1 MVMILLIASSPD
13 LRTFTL
19 PVNKDKSFQ
28 LTADQLSKKEGK
40 WLYFKKGNKVPVK
53 ELISKNN
60 ILFDLP
66 VGINSRIEKEDT
78 DELGMT
84 HYLLKLEMHGIPIE
98 DGVYTAHYSKDGDLM
113 HVVGKYDKNDIPKE
127 KVLPGISRSDAF
139 QIAKNAF
146 VVEQKISVSDFQK
159 SIIDE
164 LTDFFKE
171 GKIDPQLVY
180 FRPEKKE
187 SLTLCYKVDIL
198 SEELSRFL
206 TFYIDAQTGELLKI
220 ADHRTHA
227 VATVETVYNA
237 SQTVGVKW
245 RGWPYSYYYL
255 RMEAFS
261 TPIETRNSSI
271 RDGYEYPYCIPWGFG
286 NLDRVYKGNLN
297 WPVDFKYNAAS
308 SHWAVKEAYNVFY
321 NTFGRTYGTFSSSG
335 GEIRM
340 ENYYT
345 RSTSTLFGPYYE
357 PGGSYDYIHVGNTIG
372 TSGFEGSLDV
382 ISHEFTHGVMYRA
395 RGISGDVYRY
405 PSNEEAGALCESF
418 ADIFGIIV
426 EYYTTGTDYVV
437 GSDLL
442 SYFRRSIQNP
452 RSYPIYGCSWEND
465 ANCVYQISNLVPVT
479 SAPLYYHENPFW
491 VNGYDGHHINNS
503 VQNFWFYLLCN
514 GGYERGVYVTGIGLD
529 DASQIVYRN
538 MVYYFSMASDFDDM
552 RQASI
557 VNAIALYGECSDQHK
572 QVMNAWAAVDVGTPA
587 PDPCVVPLSVDIFGP
602 YDSNCGNYEYY
613 SSYVTGGNGNYSYEW
628 SVNSYPVSSSS
639 TLYYYFPEE
648 IEDTYY
654 ISLWVTDGEQNA
666 YANMETY
673 VYCGYMKSS
682 VDDALLLAY
691 PNPVS
696 DILNLKINKDTRSFD
711 KEYVVNIY
719 DKYGKTM
726 YTTNTKDVEIQIN
739 VSSYI
744 SGNYFVTVSNDGKK
758 ISTVFVKE

>member
-1 MVMILLIASSPD
+1 MKKRIVLLTMTMAMILLIASSPD
-13 LRTFTL
+13 LPTLTL
-19 PVNKDKSFQ
+19 PFSKDKSFQ
-28 LTADQLSKKEGK
+28 LTEDQLSKKEGK

-139 QIAKNAF
+139 EIAKNAF
-146 VVEQKISVSDFQK
+146 VVQQKISVSDLQK
-159 SIIDE
+159 SITDE
-164 LTDFFKE
+164 LTNFYKE

-180 FRPEKKE
+180 FKPEKKE
-187 SLTLCYKVDIL
+187 NLTLCYKVDVL
-198 SEELSRFL
+198 SEVLSRFL
-206 TFYIDAQTGELLKI
+206 TFYIDAQTGVLLKI

-227 VATVETVYNA
+227 VATVETVYNG

-261 TPIETRNSSI
+261 TPIETRNSSFNA
-271 RDGYEYPYCIPWGFG
+271 GYPYCIPWGFG
-286 NLDRVYKGNLN
+286 NLDLVYKGNLN

-345 RSTSTLFGPYYE
+345 RSTPSGFGPFYE

-382 ISHEFTHGVMYRA
+382 IAHEFTHGVMYRA

-452 RSYPIYGCSWEND
+452 RSYPIYGCNWEND
-465 ANCVYQISNLVPVT
+465 ANCVYQISNLDSVT

-503 VQNFWFYLLCN
+503 VQNYWFYLLLN
-514 GGYERGVYVTGIGLD
+514 GGSQLGVNVSGIGINS
-529 DASQIVYRN
+529 ASRIAYRN
-538 MVYYFSMASDFDDM
+538 MVYYFSMDSDFDDM

-557 VNAIALYGECSDQHK
+557 VNAAVLYGECSNPYN
-572 QVMNAWAAVDVGTPA
+572 QVQNAWAAVGVGAAAA
-587 PDPCVVPLSVDIFGP
+587 PCINTEIIGP
-602 YDSNCGNYEYY
+602 SYLLCGE
-613 SSYVTGGNGNYSYEW
+613 TGYFTATTYGGSGNYSYQWYVDYNPFSTE
-628 SVNSYPVSSSS
+628 SSIDLTYYPE
-639 TLYYYFPEE
+639 YDMEQH
-648 IEDTYY
+648 Y
-654 ISLWVTDGEQNA
+654 ISLEVTDGNA
-666 YANMETY
+666 SDTDDHNFY
-673 VYCGYMKSS
+673 VYSCSEGGLQKLRKQLSSKSILI
-682 VDDALLLAY
+682 LLHLQQGLKLRM
-691 PNPVS
+691 
-696 DILNLKINKDTRSFD
+696 ILLSIRL
-711 KEYVVNIY
+711 NIPF
-719 DKYGKTM
+719 
-726 YTTNTKDVEIQIN
+726 IW
-739 VSSYI
+739 
-744 SGNYFVTVSNDGKK
+744 
-758 ISTVFVKE
+758 

>member
-1 MVMILLIASSPD
+1 MKLIIVLILSVC
-13 LRTFTL
+13 FTL
-19 PVNKDKSFQ
+19 PVKRDSLIPTSFQ

-40 WLYFKKGNKVPVK
+40 WHYFKKGNKIPVGD
-53 ELISKNN
+53 LIGKNFE
-60 ILFDLP
+60 IFDLP
-66 VGINSRIEKEDT
+66 QGVSSRIEKEDT
-78 DELGMT
+78 DDLGMS

-98 DGVYTAHYSKDGDLM
+98 DGVYTAHYSKNGDLM
-113 HVVGKYDKNDIPKE
+113 HVVGKYDKNEIPKE
-127 KVLPGISRSDAF
+127 KTFPRISRSEAFQTAKDAF
-139 QIAKNAF
+139 ISS
-146 VVEQKISVSDFQK
+146 EKITIQDQVK
-159 SIIDE
+159 LVNDE
-164 LTDFFKE
+164 LSNFFND

-180 FRPEKKE
+180 YRTDKNT
-187 SLTLCYKVDIL
+187 SLKLCYKIDIL

-206 TFYIDAQTGELLKI
+206 TFYIDAETGELLRI
-220 ADHRTHA
+220 TDHRTRA
-227 VATVETVYNA
+227 VATVETVYNG

-261 TPIETRNSSI
+261 TPIETRNSSFSN
-271 RDGYEYPYCIPWGFG
+271 GYPYCIPWGFG

-345 RSTSTLFGPYYE
+345 RSDLNGFGPFYE

-382 ISHEFTHGVMYRA
+382 IAHEFTHGVMYRA

-426 EYYTTGTDYVV
+426 ERHTTGTTDYVV

-442 SYFRRSIQNP
+442 SNFRRSIQNP
-452 RSYPIYGCSWEND
+452 RSYPIYTCNWYND
-465 ANCVYQISNLVPVT
+465 FNCVYQISDLIPDT
-479 SAPLYYHENPFW
+479 YAPLYWHESPYW
-491 VNGYDGHHINNS
+491 VSGYDGSYNNNS
-503 VQNFWFYLLCN
+503 VQNFWFYLLWN
-514 GGYERGVYVTGIGLD
+514 GGYERGVNVTGIGLD
-529 DASQIVYRN
+529 NASQIVYRN

-557 VNAIALYGECSDQHK
+557 VNAIVLFGECSDQYK
-572 QVMNAWAAVDVGTPA
+572 QVMNAWAAVNVGTPA
-587 PDPCVVPLSVDIFGP
+587 PDPCIVPLTVDISGP
-602 YDSNCGNYEYY
+602 YDSNCGNNEYY
-613 SSYVTGGNGNYSYEW
+613 SSYVTGGNGNYTYQW

-696 DILNLKINKDTRSFD
+696 NILNLKINKDTRSFD

-758 ISTVFVKE
+758 ASTVFVKK